1 MLRDILKDL
10 SVIMIYILLMQIRQ
24 EIEIDL
30 KYFLHIN
37 DLF

>member
-1 MLRDILKDL
+1 MFRDILKDL
-10 SVIMIYILLMQIRQ
+10 SEIMIYISLMQIRQ